1 MYVCRCIRIHERM
14 LPPPGVHTYIL
25 TYVLTCLPACL
36 PAWLLAC
43 SLPPSLTHLLTDV
56 LTVLYLLTYSTL
68 QHSTGKFNNLRL
80 DGSIIHTDTCVH
92 TYVHA
97 RTHTYMQAYMR
108 TGIRACIHTAIR
120 AYIHTCIHETWDM
133 HAYMHTYTRRDD
145 RPWQRAMCFCIY
157 IVYVYGSFRK

>member
-36 PAWLLAC
+36 PACLLAC
-43 SLPPSLTHLLTDV
+43 SLSRPLTHLLTDV
-56 LTVLYLLTYSTL
+56 LTVLYLLTYSNYSTL

-97 RTHTYMQAYMR
+97 RTHTYMQAY
-108 TGIRACIHTAIR
+108 IHTAIR
-120 AYIHTCIHETWDM
+120 AYIHTCIHETCM
-133 HAYMHTYTRRDD
+133 HICIHTPDETTDLDSELCASVYT
-145 RPWQRAMCFCIY
+145 
-157 IVYVYGSFRK
+157 